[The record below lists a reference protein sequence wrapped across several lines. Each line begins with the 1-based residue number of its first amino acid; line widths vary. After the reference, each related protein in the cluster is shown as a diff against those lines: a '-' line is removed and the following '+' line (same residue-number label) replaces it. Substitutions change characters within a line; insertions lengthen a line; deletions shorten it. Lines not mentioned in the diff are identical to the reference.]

1 MIRDHHLF
9 DTRYVYIYN
18 IYTEISSFNPPTDTR
33 IYYVYF
39 ENSNLKEYLD
49 ASIASSFYLS
59 IHAHE
64 ILNTSDLILPCS
76 SISFDSTY
84 LVAFCRYY

>member
-33 IYYVYF
+33 MYYVYF

-49 ASIASSFYLS
+49 PHHPSIY
-59 IHAHE
+59 
-64 ILNTSDLILPCS
+64 
-76 SISFDSTY
+76 
-84 LVAFCRYY
+84 RYMLMKF